1 MTRDQQQV
9 VFVPGDILV
18 NATEVNYN
26 RDNGVNITYDGG
38 WRMLNHSSFSFNFGN
53 GVNMTFNETSVDNRT
68 RYARHQR
75 TEVSWS
81 EFLLNDGHGVHVGN
95 YCRAASALVNDS
107 AFVGNRLSAVSMDAC
122 YDRVPP
128 ANATNFTVAYCTFDA
143 NHQHAVKIA
152 PLINAV
158 GTVANNTFTNHDR
171 YVLLLDN
178 TDDFLRSVYYR
189 PMSVN
194 YSVISNRFVRNR
206 GYYVANVRLT
216 QGSPT
221 QSMDFVY
228 NVFTDNEIAGAFPT
242 LNQRTRSYAVVILSS
257 SNVRMN
263 RNHLEN
269 PASQYELSTHLLELA
284 VELDATEQWWGTTDY
299 NYIIQR
305 IFDQYRYHAQLNTAL
320 LWDHAKQPL
329 ATVS

>member
-1 MTRDQQQV
+1 MTRDQQRV
-9 VFVPGDILV
+9 VFVPGDVLV

-257 SNVRMN
+257 SNIRMN

-320 LWDHAKQPL
+320 LWDHAQQPL
-329 ATVS
+329 ATIS